1 MSDDTQDNIN
11 LTQNDMRPNQNASSE
26 QDDQAQGQTLE
37 QLTNSELT
45 HLGTNTGNPSITQL
59 NEVDNQP
66 TNMMQED
73 TPLES
78 VPKDLFVPKDLLNTL
93 GRASSTYKQGIVTS
107 TSQKKKTP
115 YMSDLIQ
122 AIKAYEPDTIFG
134 NSIKNEIMQ
143 ILEEEEEY
151 QALKELISLISERAL
166 LEVLSED
173 VVLEYNMWVEAT
185 RLYGLISDKVNS
197 GEIQR
202 NRGYAIQVATLIKNK
217 ELSEI
222 INEFEKLGSEFVSDI
237 LKVDKSEIEHFLELS
252 KEYLQHVKNKGI
264 ISITPSQDIAYLPS
278 NVKIEKNKGTPF
290 LEAKVYTEDG
300 TGINKRL
307 PISFDEHGKPYV
319 SVKNALK
326 IEGKIVYEH

>member
-11 LTQNDMRPNQNASSE
+11 LTQNDVRPNQNTSSE
-26 QDDQAQGQTLE
+26 QDDQAQTQTLE
-37 QLTNSELT
+37 QLT

-73 TPLES
+73 APLES
-78 VPKDLFVPKDLLNTL
+78 VPKDLLNML
-93 GRASSTYKQGIVTS
+93 GRASSTYKQGIATS

-122 AIKAYEPDTIFG
+122 AIKSYEPDTIFG

-151 QALKELISLISERAL
+151 QALKELTSLISERAL

-173 VVLEYNMWVEAT
+173 VVLEYNMWVDAT

-252 KEYLQHVKNKGI
+252 KEYLQHVKNKEV

-319 SVKNALK
+319 SVKNASK